1 MANVSAEH
9 HDGCCAADKPK
20 AATVE
25 INKLSKTMTSSFT
38 VAGMDCADE
47 INAIQTSLNHPKIAK
62 VAANLMTSQV
72 SVEHDPSLTRNDIEP
87 MIERAGVKIVADS
100 ASRSFVADNKRRV
113 VLVVLSGIFL
123 SLGLTLEF
131 VFRLDQPWLL
141 GSYLVATLTGG
152 SLIFPKA
159 WRAIKQRTLDM
170 NVLMTLAAVGA
181 FAIREYSEAASVVFL
196 FSLAE
201 MLEAF
206 SVARARRAIKEV
218 LSITPQT
225 ANVDSGKG
233 VFDSVPVEQIPI
245 GAKILIRPG
254 DRVPLDAKIISGSS
268 YVNQAPLTGESQPV
282 SKAVGETVFAGTINE
297 SGSLTATVTHGFSDT
312 KIAQVIRM
320 VEEAQGKKAPS
331 QLFVDKFAR
340 IYTPIVTL
348 VALLVLLV
356 PPLLFGGAWDVWF
369 YRSLVFLVIACPCAL
384 VIATPVSVVSAL
396 TALAK
401 SGVLVKGGVFLEE
414 LGNIRALAMDK
425 TGTITEGR
433 PKVVSTKP
441 WKLGSENE
449 FFKVAY
455 ALEKQSTHPLAKA
468 IVEFCDDVYGGD
480 SEISNYQVIPGKGV
494 EGSIGA
500 HTYFAGNHKL
510 AHEMGVCSPE
520 VEAYL
525 QALEGE
531 AQSVMIVGH
540 KPHSG
545 CAGEIL
551 GIFGLADS
559 PRNGVKAAIANLHSV
574 GVREIVILSGDNQR
588 TVDAIAATVGI
599 DKGLGDLLPENKVSE
614 VSAMVERHNSV
625 GMVGDGINDAPALAR
640 ASIGIAMG
648 AAGTDAAIET
658 ADVALMTDDL
668 AQLARA
674 IAHGRKSLAIIRFN
688 ITFALVVKAVFLG
701 LGLFGLSNLW
711 LAVAADMGA
720 SLFVIANS
728 LRLLNL
734 KPVEISK
741 AGVVATLILSFALLH
756 PALSVAHGESHS
768 EAKPK
773 AIQVEQVRMK
783 AAKPTAMAP
792 AEIQRLLDGSKVP
805 SDVILLR
812 CSITESAPCR
822 GISVSVSDLDGS
834 KIVAGHSGTD
844 GWLGFEGLPSARE
857 FKIKIEHA
865 KYAGQYSARA
875 GEIHR
880 ISAVRNNTE
889 TAN

>member
-1 MANVSAEH
+1 MTHMNTEH
-9 HDGCCAADKPK
+9 RDDCCSADKPK
-20 AATVE
+20 NATFE
-25 INKLSKTMTSSFT
+25 INKLSKTTTSQFT

-47 INAIQTSLNHPKIAK
+47 INAIQSSLNHPKIAK

-72 SVEHDPSLTRNDIEP
+72 SVEHDPSFERNDIERL
-87 MIERAGVKIVADS
+87 IERAGVKVVADS
-100 ASRSFVADNKRRV
+100 APRSFVADNKRRV
-113 VLVVLSGIFL
+113 ILVASSGIFL
-123 SLGLTLEF
+123 SFGLILEF
-131 VFRLDQPWLL
+131 LMKVDQPWLL
-141 GSYLVATLTGG
+141 AAYLVATLTGG

-159 WRAIKQRTLDM
+159 WRALKQRTLDM

-181 FAIREYSEAASVVFL
+181 FTIREYSEAASVVFL

-225 ANVDSGKG
+225 ANVDNGKG
-233 VFDSVPVEQIPI
+233 AFEPMPVEKIEI
-245 GAKILIRPG
+245 GAKILVRPG

-282 SKAVGETVFAGTINE
+282 SKTVGETIFAGTVNE
-297 SGSLTATVTHGFSDT
+297 SGSLTATVSHGFTDT

-348 VALLVLLV
+348 VALLVLLL
-356 PPLLFGGAWDVWF
+356 PPLLFGGSWDTWF

-414 LGNIRALAMDK
+414 LGNIRAIAMDK

-433 PKVVSTKP
+433 PTVVSTKP
-441 WKLGSENE
+441 WKLGAENE

-480 SEISNYQVIPGKGV
+480 SEVSNYQVIPGKGV
-494 EGSIGA
+494 EGSIGT

-540 KPHSG
+540 KPHAG

-559 PRNGVKAAIANLHSV
+559 PRKGVKAAISNLHSV
-574 GVREIVILSGDNQR
+574 GVREVVILSGDNQR
-588 TVDAIAATVGI
+588 TVDAIAAIVGI
-599 DKGLGDLLPENKVSE
+599 DKGLGDLLPENKVNE
-614 VSAMVERHNSV
+614 ISAMVDRHGSV

-674 IAHGRKSLAIIRFN
+674 IAHGRKALSIIRFN
-688 ITFALVVKAVFLG
+688 ITFALVVKAIFLG

-728 LRLLNL
+728 LRLLNMRAMEFP
-734 KPVEISK
+734 KAPV
-741 AGVVATLILSFALLH
+741 AAAALLAFMSIL
-756 PALSVAHGESHS
+756 PMQSFAHGESHS
-768 EAKPK
+768 EGTSKPK
-773 AIQVEQVRMK
+773 PVEQVRLK
-783 AAKPTAMAP
+783 AQKPMAMSP
-792 AEIQRLLDGSKVP
+792 AEIQKLLDGSKVP
-805 SDVILLR
+805 TDVILLR

-822 GISVSVSDLDGS
+822 GISVSVSNLDGS
-834 KIVAGHSGTD
+834 RIVASHSGSD
-844 GWLGFEGLPSARE
+844 GWLGFEGLAPVTE
-857 FKIKIEHA
+857 FRVKIEHS
-865 KYAGQYSARA
+865 KYSGEYSARS
-875 GEIHR
+875 GEIQR
-880 ISAVRNNTE
+880 ISAVRRTTE
-889 TAN
+889 AAN